1 MPMSKANGTLRK
13 PKNPNR
19 PNCETSC
26 FVVPPSEKP
35 EVDSSAVV
43 NPTPS
48 QALAS
53 EPYVQAT
60 DAADNTVAST
70 AKTALGTA
78 ILAYSAGMSITVTFY
93 HNLNN
98 DATARSFFNDLSFQQ
113 DNVHVAYLKINNFQM
128 KLKDSLAFS
137 YDGSKVK
144 SQVTGEAVLYPFFVP
159 WTGDLFIYEVQKGV
173 YGLYKITDPPTRLSI
188 KDLTGHEIKF
198 ILVDYLSKEQ
208 LDKMNERVVEER
220 YFNLQRYISGEG
232 ALLTS
237 DETETLGQVKEAI
250 TKLSKY
256 YVSEFY
262 EKYIYRTFI
271 ENPCLY
277 DPYIV
282 EFITRVFD
290 YKYFRAYPT
299 QLVPSPEWWSRS
311 FWARLLDPDTVPKEV
326 VINKC
331 YRILKGVHYRTAGIN
346 ALTNRCYIRL
356 HPNGRH
362 NYPPFNIPTEY
373 DAETRT
379 IQMQILLYL
388 SEGKVRPKVLLE
400 LVDKILTCKRLARFY
415 FIPILVFLL
424 KKLQGIL
431 ETGSGGIIMEEP
443 TNDACDMDC
452 STCVYCCDCD
462 RKPPMPP
469 TGPPPGGSGCCPCH
483 KPGPPMPVPP
493 HHPGPP
499 WTDGLEDCD
508 RYCIPDDGGRAQD
521 DYGKPPE
528 IAGDC
533 GESYEGLPP
542 EERALA
548 QKLGYNPFETADGW

>member
-13 PKNPNR
+13 PKKPNT
-19 PNCETSC
+19 PNNCETSC

-35 EVDSSAVV
+35 EVDSSAIV

-48 QALAS
+48 QALAQ
-53 EPYVQAT
+53 EPYVKAT
-60 DAADNTVAST
+60 AAADNTIST
-70 AKTALGTA
+70 YTELDTEVLKYA
-78 ILAYSAGMSITVTFY
+78 AGMTITVTFY

-113 DNVHVAYLKINNFQM
+113 DNVHVGYKKINNFQM
-128 KLKDSLAFS
+128 KLKDSLNYS

-159 WTGDLFIYEVQKGV
+159 WTGDLFLYEVQPGIT
-173 YGLYKITDPPTRLSI
+173 GLYKITDPPTRLSI
-188 KDLTGHEIKF
+188 KSLTGHEIRF
-198 ILVDYLSKEQ
+198 ILVDYLTAEQ
-208 LDKMNERVVEER
+208 IAKLNERVVEES
-220 YFNLQRYISGEG
+220 YFNLQRYIDGEG
-232 ALLTS
+232 TLLTS
-237 DETETLGQVKEAI
+237 NEAQTLDEANAAI

-271 ENPCLY
+271 ENSCLY

-290 YKYFRAYPT
+290 YKYLRAYPT
-299 QLVPSPEWWSRS
+299 QLVPSPEWWTRS
-311 FWARLLDPDTVPKEV
+311 FWARLLDPDTVPEEIV
-326 VINKC
+326 VSKC

-362 NYPPFNIPTEY
+362 SYPPFNIPTEY
-373 DAETRT
+373 DGEKRT
-379 IQMQILLYL
+379 IQMQIYLYL
-388 SEGKVRPKVLLE
+388 SQGKVRPKVLLE
-400 LVDKILTCKRLARFY
+400 LVDNILTCKRLARFY
-415 FIPILVFLL
+415 FIPILIFLL
-424 KKLQGIL
+424 KKLVGAL
-431 ETGSGGIIMEEP
+431 ETGSGVTIEGEP
-443 TNDACDMDC
+443 DDSACDMNCKD
-452 STCVYCCDCD
+452 CVYCCDCK

-469 TGPPPGGSGCCPCH
+469 PGPPPGGAGCCPCQ
-483 KPGPPMPVPP
+483 KPGPMPVPP

-508 RYCIPDDGGRAQD
+508 RYCIPDDGGRASED
-521 DYGKPPE
+521 HIKPPE
-528 IAGDC
+528 ITGDC

-542 EERALA
+542 DEQELA
-548 QKLGYNPFETADGW
+548 KRLGYNPFETADAW